1 MITASHSTVT
11 EDGNELRIFEC
22 DDEAVDEVRM
32 VLSPSEDTFSVA
44 AMKDDETVYQNSF
57 AMRELSFDPV
67 SVLGRGQSDRLGGV
81 SASESE
87 TLSEG
92 EVGYEGVPNSVHTAL
107 NSMGFAVVPN
117 GSEWLDV

>member
-81 SASESE
+81 SASDSE
-87 TLSEG
+87 TLSE
-92 EVGYEGVPNSVHTAL
+92 
-107 NSMGFAVVPN
+107 
-117 GSEWLDV
+117 